1 MMVIHNFTVA
11 ILERAI
17 VRKWQQ
23 QPQQSLRLPALG
35 NLSESFWCRRFSW
48 YLVKFCFEDGQI
60 WWATW
65 RWNGWVRDNFTAEEW
80 EEWEAHCQEQRAAA
94 EESALAESAKVA
106 AFFLG
111 QERPDPL
118 GR

>member
-1 MMVIHNFTVA
+1 MFLIAF
-11 ILERAI
+11 
-17 VRKWQQ
+17 VRSVQGCYYVPTEKGFEE
-23 QPQQSLRLPALG
+23 ADV
-35 NLSESFWCRRFSW
+35 F
-48 YLVKFCFEDGQI
+48 KFCFQNGKG

-80 EEWEAHCQEQRAAA
+80 EEWEAHCREQRAAA
-94 EESALAESAKVA
+94 DESALAESAKVA

>member
-1 MMVIHNFTVA
+1 MGIALLRNVQGCYYVPTEKGFEEAEVLKLCLENGTV
-11 ILERAI
+11 
-17 VRKWQQ
+17 
-23 QPQQSLRLPALG
+23 
-35 NLSESFWCRRFSW
+35 
-48 YLVKFCFEDGQI
+48 

-65 RWNGWVRDNFTAEEW
+65 RWKGWESDDFTAEEW
-80 EEWEAHCQEQRAAA
+80 EEWEAHCREQRAVA

>member
-1 MMVIHNFTVA
+1 M
-11 ILERAI
+11 
-17 VRKWQQ
+17 
-23 QPQQSLRLPALG
+23 
-35 NLSESFWCRRFSW
+35 
-48 YLVKFCFEDGQI
+48 
-60 WWATW
+60 
-65 RWNGWVRDNFTAEEW
+65 RDNFTAEEW
-80 EEWEAHCQEQRAAA
+80 EEWEAHCREQRAAA